1 MKAKGKA
8 GLRRG
13 PGYGVCSGGTA
24 APNNRP
30 RAPGLIQSPG
40 GAWQDLSPSAHSREG
55 GNPAAAV
62 PRPLQ
67 SPRHARARPG
77 HLVPRARDCRVKPGN
92 DVEEEFGRR
101 WMRPIGGNIASNP
114 AWMGCMGP
122 VKSGTRVCSGGTAEL
137 HTKAACSGLDPEP
150 RGRLARPLCLR
161 SFPRKRDSA
170 SRGARP
176 CPRRADPR
184 LRGEERPG
192 RAREG
197 IGISSADSILLFSL
211 LREFRAHF
219 LHALRNGRI
228 LAPIPF
234 HAGAC
239 LDPTRA
245 HAEGERRLH
254 GPSSGRIIGEDVDR
268 RSRTTA
274 GPW

>member
-1 MKAKGKA
+1 MTCAVA
-8 GLRRG
+8 GGTARRG
-13 PGYGVCSGGTA
+13 PLPPPLIPAKAGIQ
-24 APNNRP
+24 RP
-30 RAPGLIQSPG
+30 QYRVLSSLHVMPGLDPGISCHTPEIAGTSPAMTLG
-40 GAWQDLSPSAHSREG
+40 GFHSQYRRQHDTDG
-55 GNPAAAV
+55 LPG
-62 PRPLQ
+62 
-67 SPRHARARPG
+67 AR
-77 HLVPRARDCRVKPGN
+77 
-92 DVEEEFGRR
+92 
-101 WMRPIGGNIASNP
+101 I
-114 AWMGCMGP
+114 
-122 VKSGTRVCSGGTAEL
+122 KSGTRVCSGGTAEL

-161 SFPRKRDSA
+161 SFPRKGDSA
-170 SRGARP
+170 SRAERP

-254 GPSSGRIIGEDVDR
+254 GPSSGRTIGEDVDR